1 MRSFQ
6 LEPEIE
12 TTLQTIG
19 FAEVCS
25 VQAVSGGDINEAFRL
40 HNRAGE
46 TLFLKTHSHPPPG
59 MFAAEARGLA
69 ALRAAFA
76 STEREV
82 SLHVPQVHGFGERFL
97 LLEDLGTQARAS
109 DFAEH
114 LGRGL
119 ARLHRCRGPAF
130 GFFETN
136 EQGQEIRLDNYCGL
150 TAQPNPHTQCGVE
163 FFAEHR
169 LRYQA
174 RLAASQGFLDKADRK
189 AIDALCARL
198 PALIPEQPPSLI
210 HGDLWS
216 GNVCADPAGAPS
228 LIDPAA
234 HWGWAE
240 AEIAMTRMFGGFPT
254 RFYEAYVEAHPLAPG
269 WEQRL
274 DLYNLYHALN
284 HVNLFGSSYL
294 SRVRATVR
302 QYT

>member
-12 TTLQTIG
+12 AALQAIG
-19 FAEVCS
+19 FGEVRRAE
-25 VQAVSGGDINEAFRL
+25 AVSGGDINEAFRL
-40 HNRAGE
+40 HGRAGA

-59 MFAAEARGLA
+59 MFIAEARGLA
-69 ALRAAFA
+69 ALRAAF
-76 STEREV
+76 EGDEHGV
-82 SLHVPQVHGFGERFL
+82 SLYVPQVHGFGERFL
-97 LLEDLGTQARAS
+97 LLEDLGTDARAP
-109 DFAEH
+109 DFAER
-114 LGRGL
+114 LGQGL
-119 ARLHRCRGPAF
+119 ARLHRCVGPAF

-136 EQGQEIRLDNYCGL
+136 ARGEDVRLDNYCGL
-150 TAQPNPHTQCGVE
+150 TPQPNPRTEDGYL

-174 RLAASQGFLDKADRK
+174 RLAASKGLLNHADQK
-189 AIDALCARL
+189 AIDALCERL
-198 PALIPEQPPSLI
+198 PALIPKQPPSLI

-216 GNVCADPAGAPS
+216 GNICTGPAGAPS

-240 AEIAMTRMFGGFPT
+240 AEIAMTRMFGGFPA
-254 RFYEAYVEAHPLAPG
+254 RFYEAYVETHPLAPG

-294 SRVRATVR
+294 SQVRATLNH
-302 QYT
+302 YT